1 MVKQQGAKPQ
11 ARLIILLVGAG
22 VFLTGAAVFA
32 WTNHGKESAIN
43 GGGMVSPPVVM
54 NQAAPR
60 LELTDLQG
68 DRVFLEAYRGKVV
81 LVNNWAT
88 WCPPCREEMPELQA
102 YYHAH
107 IKQGFVI
114 IAIESGEP
122 AATVADFVRQFGMTF
137 PVWLDPE
144 GNALDAFENMDLP
157 SSYLVDQEGTIRL
170 RWTGPVNRG
179 TLEKYVT
186 TLLEK

>member
-11 ARLIILLVGAG
+11 ARLIFLLVGAG

-114 IAIESGEP
+114 IAIASGEP

>member
-1 MVKQQGAKPQ
+1 MVQQQGAKRH
-11 ARLIILLVGAG
+11 ARLIFLLVGAG
-22 VFLTGAAVFA
+22 VFLIGAAVFA
-32 WTNHGKESAIN
+32 WKYRGKESAITT
-43 GGGMVSPPVVM
+43 GGMVSPPVVM

-68 DRVFLEAYRGKVV
+68 DPVSLETYRGKVV

-102 YYHAH
+102 YYLAH

-122 AATVADFVRQFGMTF
+122 AASVADFVRQFGLTF
-137 PVWLDPE
+137 PVWLDP
-144 GNALDAFENMDLP
+144 GGSALDAFENMDLP
-157 SSYLVDQEGTIRL
+157 SSYLVDQDGTIRM